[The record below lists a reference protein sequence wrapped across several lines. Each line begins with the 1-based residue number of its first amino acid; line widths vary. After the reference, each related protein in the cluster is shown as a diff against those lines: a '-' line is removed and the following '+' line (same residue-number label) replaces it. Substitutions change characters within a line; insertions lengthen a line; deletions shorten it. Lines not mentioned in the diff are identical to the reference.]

1 MSQNIAKTIN
11 SIKNLGVRDTL
22 FKVYSRVSL
31 DTWREGRAYKKWIA
45 KEEVRCEENLTLAYR
60 PKISIIVPVYNVEDR
75 YLVECIESVKAQTY
89 DNWELCIADDCST
102 MSSVRKTLARYEDGE
117 RIKVVYRSKNGHIS
131 ECSNSALE
139 LATGEFVALLDCDD
153 MLAPNA
159 LYEVVKKLN
168 EDKSY
173 DLIYSDEDKV
183 DDNGENRHR
192 PHFKPDWSPDTLMA
206 HMYICH
212 LSVYRTECIRE
223 VGGFRKGFEGSQD
236 YDLALRVTER
246 TNRIAHIPKVLYHWR
261 ERKESTAANP
271 GSKPYFVEAARK
283 AKADALARRGIE
295 ATLEYIAPLYLY
307 RVIYTLPDA
316 VRIHEISS
324 ADFDKAN
331 AVSDGVI
338 IFHREGVQIENTEM
352 RDRLAAHAMASHSGA
367 VSTKTLKKG
376 SHRIFQTGKVI
387 AGGQIVSLF
396 YGKDDRR
403 NLYFFRNQVEYNYDI
418 ISGDYFAIEA
428 KKFHA
433 IGGWKENL
441 SYEVAVIDLCLRL
454 LEKGYYNVVCNDVV
468 ARATAP
474 ERIVSVKELPH
485 RAKERLSHQA
495 I

>member
-1 MSQNIAKTIN
+1 MGPNIAKTIN
-11 SIKNLGVRDTL
+11 SIKNLGFRNTL
-22 FKVYSRVSL
+22 FKIYSRISL
-31 DTWREGRAYKKWIA
+31 DTWRERRDYKKWIE
-45 KEEVRCEENLTLAYR
+45 KEEVGCDEEQTLEYR
-60 PKISIIVPVYNVEDR
+60 PTISVIMPVYDIEDR

-102 MSSVRKTLARYEDGE
+102 MDSVRKTLARYEDRD

-153 MLAPNA
+153 ILAPNA

-183 DDNGENRHR
+183 DDNGKNRHR

-212 LSVYRTECIRE
+212 LSVYRSACIRE

-283 AKADALARRGIE
+283 AKAEALERRGIE
-295 ATLEYIAPLYLY
+295 AKLEYIAPLYLY

-324 ADFDKAN
+324 TDFDKAN

-367 VSTKTLKKG
+367 VSAKTLKEG
-376 SHRIFQTGKVI
+376 SHKIFQAGMKVTEVGI
-387 AGGQIVSLF
+387 EPVF
-396 YGKDDRR
+396 FGKDDRR

-428 KKFHA
+428 KKFHEA
-433 IGGWKENL
+433 GGQKPGL
-441 SYEVAVIDLCLRL
+441 SYEAAVVNLCMHLV
-454 LEKGYYNVVCNDVV
+454 EKGYYNVVCNDAV
-468 ARATAP
+468 ARASTPGRA
-474 ERIVSVKELPH
+474 VSVEEVPDGK
-485 RAKERLSHQA
+485 